1 MSQLACEPSPAMMMN
16 VINVTETWA
25 SAFPNK
31 FKFDEIVTDRFVD
44 IWAIALQVMNATD
57 DEILMATAKSITKEW
72 PPSSPYD
79 FIALV
84 RGRDANAPPNHHEA
98 YIQAANGNYLHP
110 AAYAAAK
117 RFGFDAIRVESAF
130 TGAKKFKAIYDD
142 ACAEYAANP
151 AQYDAQLSQIQQKTK
166 SDTPALPMTKEQLQ
180 RQSDIA
186 TAALAKMGI
195 K

>member
-1 MSQLACEPSPAMMMN
+1 MN
-16 VINVTETWA
+16 VINTAETW
-25 SAFPNK
+25 SHAFPNK
-31 FKFDEIVTDRFVD
+31 FKYAEIVTDRFID
-44 IWAIALQVMNATD
+44 IWSIALQLMNVTD
-57 DEILMATAKSITKEW
+57 EELMIATAKSITKEW

-84 RGRDANAPPNHHEA
+84 RGKDKNAPPNYHEA
-98 YIQAANGNYLHP
+98 YVQAANGNYLHP

-117 RFGFDAIRVESAF
+117 RFGLDAIRVESSF

-142 ACAEYAANP
+142 SCSEYAANP
-151 AQYDAQLSQIQQKTK
+151 DQYDAQLPQIAQKTQ
-166 SDTPALPMTKEQLQ
+166 SNTPSLPMTKAALQ